1 MTSKRKQRSKTLI
14 LQNILINWEETEIS
28 PLYTRQT
35 GSIKKGEEALVFGE
49 GALLATDTY
58 FNIFSI
64 NKWKR
69 YCDLDAVLLSLS
81 FKGDFLLQ
89 MINAYCV
96 DTETIH
102 HVILEKALHTSGGRE
117 LALEVPDCQRGVVY
131 FTLKALTEGSSLRRA
146 RYISREEASKE
157 VKLALNICTF
167 KREKYLLR
175 NLSVL
180 RDNFLGDPDS
190 ELYGRVEIFITD
202 NGNTIDIAS
211 VADSGVHIV
220 HNLNLGGTG
229 GFTRGLIEI
238 LKLKKSLGI
247 SHVIFMD
254 DDVEIEPESLV
265 RTYAMLT
272 FLRKEYSGAFIA
284 GAMLRLD
291 RKYIQHENGA
301 RWEEGKCKFL
311 GRGVDL
317 RNFSEVVRNEEE
329 KDRDY
334 AAWWYCCVP
343 AEIVRA
349 DNLPVPFFI
358 HEDDVEYSL
367 RNAKHIISLNGIAI
381 WHEANE
387 HRRVSSN
394 EYYNLRNML
403 IVNALH
409 CPHYSIGKVRRQVL
423 TALLVAMS
431 RFRYK
436 DMYLIAQA
444 VEDFCKGP
452 KWLLKVDA
460 AGYHQEIQRRGYSF
474 QEIGDLLGSAVMKAP
489 GQRSSQE
496 GFKYQISH
504 LGSVREIC
512 GLAIQI
518 LSLNGYL
525 LPPDNRLQAYYMN
538 VHPVSLYRAGRL
550 LLFDDADGKGI
561 VTKRSVKQLPVML
574 RIYGRLLVLLQKKY
588 KKSCREYRA
597 CFKELRSVRYWK
609 RALKV

>member
-1 MTSKRKQRSKTLI
+1 MI
-14 LQNILINWEETEIS
+14 LQNVLLKHEEDENS
-28 PLYTRQT
+28 LLYIRKT
-35 GSIKKGEEALVFGE
+35 GSITKMAEKLIFAE
-49 GALLATDTY
+49 GAVLTTDTY
-58 FNIFSI
+58 FNIFSLS
-64 NKWKR
+64 KWRK
-69 YCDLDAVLLSLS
+69 YCDLSTVSLDLSV
-81 FKGDFLLQ
+81 KGGFLLQ
-89 MINAYCV
+89 VINACRSG
-96 DTETIH
+96 TETIH
-102 HVILEKALHTSGGRE
+102 HVVLEKLLHTPSDME
-117 LALEVPDCQRGVVY
+117 LTIEIPDCQKGILY
-131 FTLKALTEGSSLRRA
+131 FTLKALTEGSCLKSA
-146 RYISREEASKE
+146 RYTCRKE
-157 VKLALNICTF
+157 PPGEVRLALNICTY
-167 KREKYLLR
+167 KREKYLLK

-180 RDNFLGDPDS
+180 RENFLHAPASG
-190 ELYGRVEIFITD
+190 LYGQVEVFITD
-202 NGNTIDIAS
+202 NGNTIDVPS
-211 VADSGVHIV
+211 VTESGVHV
-220 HNLNLGGTG
+220 FHNPNLGGTG

-238 LKLKKSLGI
+238 MKLKKSLGI
-247 SHVIFMD
+247 THVVFMD

-265 RTYAMLT
+265 RTYAMLKYIK
-272 FLRKEYSGAFIA
+272 REYCGAFIA

-301 RWEEGKCKFL
+301 LWKEGKCQFL
-311 GRGVDL
+311 GRGADL
-317 RNFSEVVRNEEE
+317 RNFSNVVLGEEE
-329 KDRDY
+329 QNRDY

-343 AEIVRA
+343 AEIVRT

-367 RNAKHIISLNGIAI
+367 RNAKHIIALNGIAI

-409 CPHYSIGKVRRQVL
+409 CPHYSIRKMRRQVL

-436 DMYLIAQA
+436 DMGLIAQA

-460 AGYHQEIQRRGYSF
+460 AHYHQEIQRRGYSF
-474 QEIGDLLGSAVMKAP
+474 QEVDGLLENAVMKAP

-504 LGSVREIC
+504 LRSIREIC
-512 GLAIQI
+512 RLAIQI
-518 LSLNGYL
+518 LSVNGYL

-561 VTKRSVKQLPVML
+561 VTKRSVRQLPVML
-574 RIYGRLLVLLQKKY
+574 KIYGRLLVLLQKRY

-597 CFKELRSVRYWK
+597 CFKELRSFRYWK